1 MNQAAELVAA
11 TSPSIFMWVASFF
24 AVFFALI
31 VFVSRNP
38 ISCAVAL
45 MGTLFSTA
53 ALYFSLG
60 NFFVGAI
67 QILVYAGAIAVL
79 FVFIVML
86 LDLRPQKLKSLPGQ
100 MPYLVF
106 SGSVA
111 LLLAFFLFK
120 LIHFVPKVE
129 NTSTIIGATQ
139 YAQFFLSQY
148 QAAFQAA
155 GLLVFGAILG
165 AIVLARGHLGKK
177 ENS

>member
-1 MNQAAELVAA
+1 MNQAADLILGTPTV
-11 TSPSIFMWVASFF
+11 FMWVASFF
-24 AVFFALI
+24 AIFFALV
-31 VFVSRNP
+31 VFFSSNP
-38 ISCAVAL
+38 ISSAVAL

-86 LDLRPQKLKSLPGQ
+86 LDLKPQKLKNLPGRL
-100 MPYLVF
+100 PY
-106 SGSVA
+106 
-111 LLLAFFLFK
+111 FLFSSIVATVLALFLLK
-120 LIHFVPKVE
+120 AIRFVPRGE
-129 NTSTIIGATQ
+129 AIEYSPLGATQ
-139 YAQFFLSQY
+139 YAQYFLSQY
-148 QAAFQAA
+148 QVAFQAA

-177 ENS
+177 ERS

>member
-1 MNQAAELVAA
+1 MNQAADLILG
-11 TSPSIFMWVASFF
+11 TPTGFMWVASFF
-24 AVFFALI
+24 AIFFALV
-31 VFVSRNP
+31 VFFSSNP
-38 ISCAVAL
+38 ISSAVAL

-86 LDLRPQKLKSLPGQ
+86 LDLKPQKLKNLPGRL
-100 MPYLVF
+100 PYFIF
-106 SGSVA
+106 SGIVA
-111 LLLAFFLFK
+111 TLLALFLFK
-120 LIHFVPKVE
+120 AIRFVPRVE
-129 NTSTIIGATQ
+129 GLESSPLGATQ
-139 YAQFFLSQY
+139 YAQYFLSQY
-148 QAAFQAA
+148 QVAFQAA

-177 ENS
+177 ERS

>member
-1 MNQAAELVAA
+1 MNQAVELVSA
-11 TSPSIFMWVASFF
+11 SPTVFMWVASFF
-24 AVFFALI
+24 AIFFALI
-31 VFVSRNP
+31 VFMSSNP

-86 LDLRPQKLKSLPGQ
+86 LDLKPQKLRNLPGRF
-100 MPYLVF
+100 PYFILSALV
-106 SGSVA
+106 SS
-111 LLLAFFLFK
+111 LLALFLFK
-120 LIHFVPKVE
+120 AIDFVPKGQG
-129 NTSTIIGATQ
+129 SDSSLLSAKQ
-139 YAQFFLSQY
+139 YAQYFLSQY
-148 QAAFQAA
+148 HVPFQAA

-177 ENS
+177 ESP

>member
-1 MNQAAELVAA
+1 MNQTADLISGTPTV
-11 TSPSIFMWVASFF
+11 FMWVASFF
-24 AVFFALI
+24 SIFFTLI
-31 VFVSRNP
+31 VFASSNP

-86 LDLRPQKLKSLPGQ
+86 LDLKPQKLKNLPGRL
-100 MPYLVF
+100 PSFLF
-106 SGSVA
+106 SGFVA
-111 LLLAFFLFK
+111 GLLALFLFNT
-120 LIHFVPKVE
+120 IQFVPKGE
-129 NTSTIIGATQ
+129 GTAGSFLSATQ
-139 YAQFFLSQY
+139 YAQYFLSQY

-155 GLLVFGAILG
+155 GLLVFGAVLG

-177 ENS
+177 EHS